1 MMLQN
6 SNMMLQNF
14 SLFEP
19 SKTGAPPAPHCA
31 HPSNTSDP
39 YAQHSGVRGHAGY
52 LTKTFV
58 VKEADRSLGDGGG
71 RGVIFFECAN
81 KLVLIE
87 AAIDALAL
95 HSVVAGACPAL
106 SETTGSEF

>member
-1 MMLQN
+1 V
-6 SNMMLQNF
+6 
-14 SLFEP
+14 
-19 SKTGAPPAPHCA
+19 CA
-31 HPSNTSDP
+31 AT
-39 YAQHSGVRGHAGY
+39 QG
-52 LTKTFV
+52 TFKTFV
-58 VKEADRSLGDGGG
+58 VKEADRNIGDGGG